1 MLEIKKSRTTAYHPS
16 GNGEAENANKT
27 IKGLLMAKVENEPQT
42 WDQHLEAC
50 LMAYRS
56 SEHIS
61 TGHALFMLMFGRE
74 IRLPF
79 IAMVGEPEAA
89 PDRYGDYASKLKS
102 RLCSAF
108 QDAREQLRTSQQQQK
123 EYFDRGVKACLYQP
137 GDQVFLYNPKLKVGG
152 RAPMKC

>member
-27 IKGLLMAKVENEPQT
+27 IKDLLMAKVENEPKT

-61 TGHALFMLMFGRE
+61 TGYTSFMLMFCRG

-79 IAMVGEPEAA
+79 IAMVGEPEEA

-102 RLCSAF
+102 RLFSAF
-108 QDAREQLRTSQQQQK
+108 QDVREQLRTH
-123 EYFDRGVKACLYQP
+123 
-137 GDQVFLYNPKLKVGG
+137 NNG
-152 RAPMKC
+152 RKSTSTAE